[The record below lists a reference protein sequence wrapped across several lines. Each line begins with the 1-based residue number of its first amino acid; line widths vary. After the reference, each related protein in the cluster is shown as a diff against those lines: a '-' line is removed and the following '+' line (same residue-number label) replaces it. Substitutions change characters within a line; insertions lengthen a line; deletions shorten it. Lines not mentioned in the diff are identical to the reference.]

1 MKNKKFKSL
10 CGVYRADVETDVRFF
25 AENFRRKGISLYNL
39 RFSKKNISFVS
50 PITNREKIFAI
61 SDNMCYNIRET
72 GYKGK
77 LALFAAAL
85 KNAGLIAVFALVAL
99 FGNRADGVI
108 GKIEFTGDGELL
120 RTETELVLKA
130 EGVEIGSEF
139 PEDTNDLSRKI
150 ASSSDKFEFA
160 SVSKRGRTLIIDV
173 RAATGKTSPI
183 SERKKRIISPCD
195 GVIRRVSRYSGTS
208 LVSAG
213 DTVKKGDVLIDG
225 YYEKNGERTE
235 TYSLGEV
242 EIAVTEKFDYKT
254 EGEGKEYADR
264 AKAIAREKYSD
275 KDVISVTCE
284 LVAPKTYRI
293 TVIYTVVAG

>member
-1 MKNKKFKSL
+1 MKKKKLGSL
-10 CGVYRADVETDVRFF
+10 CGVYETTAKTDARVFM
-25 AENFRRKGISLYNL
+25 ENFKRKQIPLYNL
-39 RFSKKNISFVS
+39 RFTKKGVSFVS
-50 PITNREKIFAI
+50 PVTNREKIFAI

-77 LALFAAAL
+77 LALFATAL
-85 KNAGLIAVFALVAL
+85 RNAGLIAVFALVAL
-99 FGNRADGVI
+99 FGSRTDGVI

-130 EGVEIGSEF
+130 EGVGTGSKF
-139 PEDTNDLSRKI
+139 PENANELSRKI
-150 ASSSDKFEFA
+150 AASSDKFEFA

-173 RAATGKTSPI
+173 RAAAGKTSPI
-183 SERKKRIISPCD
+183 SERKKRITSPCD
-195 GVIRRVSRYSGTS
+195 GVVRRVSRYSGTS
-208 LVSAG
+208 LVSVG
-213 DTVKKGDVLIDG
+213 DTVKKGDVIIDG

-235 TYSLGEV
+235 TYSFGEA

-275 KDVISVTCE
+275 KDVISVTSE

-293 TVIYTVVAG
+293 TVIYTVIAR